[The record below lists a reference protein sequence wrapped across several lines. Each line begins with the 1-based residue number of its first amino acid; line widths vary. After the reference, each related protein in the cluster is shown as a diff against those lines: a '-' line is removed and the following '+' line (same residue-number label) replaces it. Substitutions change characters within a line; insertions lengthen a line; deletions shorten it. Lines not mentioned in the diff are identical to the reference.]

1 MRIEN
6 QGLSLWYGTPDA
18 PGPGTVIPAG
28 AEVPITVG
36 MSPADASNKVD
47 VRYRINGG
55 AVESL
60 PAPWFRN
67 SGDAQYFTARLPPF
81 LEDHQVEL
89 WVTACCAGK
98 YVPAHAE
105 ADPAVLTFRAAR
117 AETMAFLSSA
127 LSSPGSD
134 TEAIHPRRASSPA
147 AWRGRSR
154 QRRRPLTP
162 PW

>member
-60 PAPWFRN
+60 SAHG
-67 SGDAQYFTARLPPF
+67 SATAATLSTSP
-81 LEDHQVEL
+81 H
-89 WVTACCAGK
+89 AC
-98 YVPAHAE
+98 H
-105 ADPAVLTFRAAR
+105 
-117 AETMAFLSSA
+117 
-127 LSSPGSD
+127 
-134 TEAIHPRRASSPA
+134 
-147 AWRGRSR
+147 RS
-154 QRRRPLTP
+154 
-162 PW
+162 